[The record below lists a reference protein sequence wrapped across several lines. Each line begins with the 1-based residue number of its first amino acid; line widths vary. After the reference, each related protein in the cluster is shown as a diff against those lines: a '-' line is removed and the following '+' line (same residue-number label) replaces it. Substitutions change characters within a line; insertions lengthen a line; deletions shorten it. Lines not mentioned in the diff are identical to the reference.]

1 MVAIPARFIVA
12 WDGSPGAT
20 AALDWALTQAKATH
34 AQVHLVHAVLAI
46 PPGPYGEVALDQGVY
61 DDIAQA
67 VLDLGIDYAKTHHPG
82 LEITTGRAYR
92 GVTGALIDEAHPGDV
107 IVMGTRGYGGF
118 MTMLVGSS
126 CIQTAT
132 HATVPVVVIHP
143 PVENRPAYATA
154 GPVVIG
160 IDGTDLSTNA
170 MRFGLTMA
178 SMLQREAVVVHAWT
192 LPPVEI
198 VPPSFIAAD
207 EAAAIAADQQRIAA
221 EFLAGWR
228 EEFPDVKV
236 TLRVVQGNTS
246 AVLLEAAKTASLV
259 VSGSRGRGE
268 FRGAFLGS
276 TSNALI
282 HHGQCPV
289 AIVRDGLTSSVRQ
302 QPTAA

>member
-1 MVAIPARFIVA
+1 MVGIPARYIVG

-20 AALDWALTQAKATH
+20 AALDWALTQAQSTQAS
-34 AQVHLVHAVLAI
+34 VHLMHAVLAI

-67 VLDLGIDYAKTHHPG
+67 VLALGVDYAKEHAPTIPV
-82 LEITTGRAYR
+82 TTGRAYR
-92 GVTGALIDEAHPGDV
+92 GVTGALIDEAHDGDV

-132 HATVPVVVIHP
+132 HATVPVVVVHP
-143 PVENRPAYATA
+143 AEAGKPAYASA
-154 GPVVIG
+154 GPVVIA
-160 IDGTDLSTNA
+160 IDGTELSHHA
-170 MRFGLTMA
+170 MQFGLTMA
-178 SMLQREAVVVHAWT
+178 SLLQREALVVHAWT

-228 EEFPDVKV
+228 QDFPDVKV
-236 TLRVVQGNTS
+236 TLRVIQGNTAS
-246 AVLLEAAKTASLV
+246 VLLEASKTASLV
-259 VSGSRGRGE
+259 VTGSRGRGE

-282 HHGQCPV
+282 HHAQCPV
-289 AIVRDGLTSSVRQ
+289 AVVRAESPAAVRH
-302 QPTAA
+302 QPAAA